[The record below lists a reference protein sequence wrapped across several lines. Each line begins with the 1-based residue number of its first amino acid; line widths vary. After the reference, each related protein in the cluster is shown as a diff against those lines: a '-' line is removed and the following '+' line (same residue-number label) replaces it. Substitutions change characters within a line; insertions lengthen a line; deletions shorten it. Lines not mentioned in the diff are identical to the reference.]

1 MSDEILSWAA
11 KVQKNN
17 DIRKYLRYF
26 GRKSKKNRLL
36 VVEAQT

>member
-17 DIRKYLRYF
+17 DIRKYL
-26 GRKSKKNRLL
+26 KDILVEKAKKKGF
-36 VVEAQT
+36 